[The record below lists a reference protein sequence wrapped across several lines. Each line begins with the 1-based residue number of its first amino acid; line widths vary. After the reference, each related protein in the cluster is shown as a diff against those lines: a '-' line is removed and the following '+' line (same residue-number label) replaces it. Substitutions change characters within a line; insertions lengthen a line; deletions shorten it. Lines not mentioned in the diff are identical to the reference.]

1 MVASSCCNAVRHL
14 VLIFLAVLAAYGLW
28 QLGGRRSLHRWAR
41 HGVRLAAVLA
51 LLLAA
56 LVLAYHSTALKL
68 L

>member
-1 MVASSCCNAVRHL
+1 MRHL

-56 LVLAYHSTALKL
+56 LVLAYHSPALKL